1 MNILQLKPIY
11 FSGVF
16 QPPANGVYLL
26 TFYGLLAGTDGG
38 DVYIKQDD
46 NVLCQGWF
54 EENDTSTCTAIAEL
68 TTDDSVRVTGNS
80 DNPSTL
86 RNIVSGFAGYLIYDS
101 CWLVRVSLF
110 IELGCP
116 RDLGTG
122 PWHFYDK

>member
-54 EENDTSTCTAIAEL
+54 KENDTRDTSMCTAIAEL
-68 TTDDSVRVTGNS
+68 TTNDSVRVTGNS

-86 RNIVSGFAGYLIYDS
+86 RNIVSGFAGYLICDS
-101 CWLVRVSLF
+101 
-110 IELGCP
+110 
-116 RDLGTG
+116 
-122 PWHFYDK
+122 